1 MFGTWTFSII
11 FPCLVEAK
19 VPTVNSDL
27 TNVVD
32 VSRQNINDRIKKIQ
46 DSEAYITV
54 KDHKKRFPNNPSF
67 GLINPSKSDIGRISK
82 KILDKINQKVIQET
96 KVNQWKNTNTIIAW
110 FKSLPDKTFL
120 SFVNLDIE
128 GFYPSISLNLLQQ
141 AIELA

>member
-1 MFGTWTFSII
+1 M
-11 FPCLVEAK
+11 VEAK

-32 VSRQNINDRIKKIQ
+32 VSRQNIKDRIKKIQ

-82 KILDKINQKVIQET
+82 KVLDKINQKVIQET

-110 FKSLPDKTFL
+110 FRSLPDKTFL
-120 SFVNLDIE
+120 SFVNFDIK